1 MNHRKSRTQA
11 QPERP
16 AHTKQAMKCDAPSDE
31 LLRVQQALHE
41 SEARRQA
48 LLDFALD
55 CIICTDAAAR
65 ITDFNPA
72 AERTFRISRSEAVG
86 KDVIQTILHPALR
99 DRLRSQFFTP
109 AGSGG
114 IDIIGNRLE
123 TKCSRA
129 DGSAFPA
136 EITITQI
143 IHEKQISYTVY
154 VRDITARQRAEEM
167 VVRLAAIVESSQDAI
182 IGK

>member
-41 SEARRQA
+41 SEARRQS

-55 CIICTDAAAR
+55 CVICADAAGR

-72 AERTFRISRSEAVG
+72 AERTFRIARSEAVG
-86 KDVIQTILHPALR
+86 KDVVHTIRPPASQA
-99 DRLRSQFFTP
+99 RLRRDFFT
-109 AGSGG
+109 A
-114 IDIIGNRLE
+114 
-123 TKCSRA
+123 
-129 DGSAFPA
+129 
-136 EITITQI
+136 
-143 IHEKQISYTVY
+143 
-154 VRDITARQRAEEM
+154 
-167 VVRLAAIVESSQDAI
+167 
-182 IGK
+182 